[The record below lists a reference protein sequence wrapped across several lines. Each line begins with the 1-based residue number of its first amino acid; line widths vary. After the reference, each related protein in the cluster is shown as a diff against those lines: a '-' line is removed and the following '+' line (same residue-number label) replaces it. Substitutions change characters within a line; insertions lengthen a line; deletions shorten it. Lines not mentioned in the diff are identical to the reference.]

1 MNDQVSRP
9 NTPGELERLVT
20 AAGDALTD
28 NMVERLVEALANSLE
43 VLDRLND
50 EETRDAVHCVFDEMT
65 ALHRTGGL
73 KGVFETLQLLAAMR
87 NAMTDSM
94 VERLAHF
101 VEQMVNNL
109 ANEEVAELASAATDA
124 VHSSIDEMAGYQPP
138 GGMMATLKML
148 GEPETQVSLRFLI
161 TVAGKMKEKGAG

>member
-28 NMVERLVEALANSLE
+28 SMVERLVESLANSLE

-87 NAMTDSM
+87 NALTDSM
-94 VERLAHF
+94 VERLAQF
-101 VEQMVNNL
+101 AEQMITNV
-109 ANEEVAELASAATDA
+109 ANEEMAELAATA
-124 VHSSIDEMAGYQPP
+124 TEAFHSSVDELADYKAP

-148 GEPETQVSLRFLI
+148 GEPETQASIRFL
-161 TVAGKMKEKGAG
+161 VSMANKLKDKGAV